1 MDNRD
6 GGLADWDDL
15 KTFVAAAQMG
25 SFGAAARRLRTTQP
39 TITRRI
45 DDLEAR
51 LGARLFDRGLRG
63 VTLTRAGE
71 LVYDRA
77 LTMQRAS
84 VDIERLAV
92 RSPSPCPRA

>member
-15 KTFVAAAQMG
+15 KTFVAAAQAG

-51 LGARLFDRGLRG
+51 LGARLFDRACVG
-63 VTLTRAGE
+63 
-71 LVYDRA
+71 
-77 LTMQRAS
+77 
-84 VDIERLAV
+84 
-92 RSPSPCPRA
+92 